1 MTETELRFKEITKED
16 PKLLHFFSKDNRF
29 SNIVFAGTYLAGK
42 IEKSP
47 YSKEQEK
54 LIEEYTNLRVEFE
67 KTEQEI
73 ENDIDI

>member
-1 MTETELRFKEITKED
+1 ME
-16 PKLLHFFSKDNRF
+16 
-29 SNIVFAGTYLAGK
+29 Y
-42 IEKSP
+42 SP

-73 ENDIDI
+73 DNDIDI

>member
-1 MTETELRFKEITKED
+1 MLQTLKAEEISFRDKRKIAIKIRKEVTI
-16 PKLLHFFSKDNRF
+16 KL
-29 SNIVFAGTYLAGK
+29 TY
-42 IEKSP
+42 KSYKYRLYP
-47 YSKEQEK
+47 NKEQEK